1 MFVEPGDLQSFLSNA
16 THKRKLLIT
25 SKLDALGNTGF
36 NATISVFLRL
46 TITHFMWTMTDCV
59 NLGTHIVTSS
69 FKPKNPKTA
78 VSHKWEHTAQ
88 MRVNRC

>member
-36 NATISVFLRL
+36 NATTWVFLRL
-46 TITHFMWTMTDCV
+46 THFMWTIRNYIHV
-59 NLGTHIVTSS
+59 
-69 FKPKNPKTA
+69 
-78 VSHKWEHTAQ
+78 
-88 MRVNRC
+88 